1 LVACATR
8 PAWGDLSQGGQTEL
22 LKNCRDHFL
31 ATLSR
36 VPNGTVLL
44 FDGTT
49 VTKEIYNSGLSVEQ
63 EGGGQLI
70 NIRTDRGRIGKLK
83 FGKKTFPFRS

>member
-1 LVACATR
+1 VPLARLGATCR
-8 PAWGDLSQGGQTEL
+8 KDAKPNFKKLS
-22 LKNCRDHFL
+22 DHFL

-70 NIRTDRGRIGKLK
+70 NIRTDRGRIRKLK